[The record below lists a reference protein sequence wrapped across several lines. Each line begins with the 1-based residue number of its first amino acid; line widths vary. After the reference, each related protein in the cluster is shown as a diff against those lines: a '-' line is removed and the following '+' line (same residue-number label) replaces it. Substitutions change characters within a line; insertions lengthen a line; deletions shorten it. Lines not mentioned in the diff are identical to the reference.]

1 MSKKISFI
9 IPAYNAEQYIESC
22 LSRILSVSYENYDVI
37 VVDDGSTDNTASIL
51 ALINDPKL
59 KVIRQEN
66 SGVSSARNAGLNLT
80 DADYVIF
87 IDVDDIVLPE
97 QLDKLFCKIQ
107 FDRDVYM
114 YAYEHE
120 ENGKIRRIMRGVYE
134 NPKFN
139 DFLGEYVKPHPDKI
153 AKALARNYGW
163 TIVPCGDTALNM
175 LGLSTQVPAV
185 WLYVSDGNYREYTC
199 GNFVIQFKRTTNRE
213 ISNISFK
220 TALVI
225 QAIKALGKD
234 KITGDVIEKIR
245 SLTTDEEKEQMFV
258 EAKYAT
264 AWIYDVIKEICGG
277 TK

>member
-1 MSKKISFI
+1 MARVNYFEKI
-9 IPAYNAEQYIESC
+9 
-22 LSRILSVSYENYDVI
+22 LSRIESMAKGEVFIISDFSDLADEATVRKALSR
-37 VVDDGSTDNTASIL
+37 L
-51 ALINDPKL
+51 
-59 KVIRQEN
+59 
-66 SGVSSARNAGLNLT
+66 
-80 DADYVIF
+80 
-87 IDVDDIVLPE
+87 
-97 QLDKLFCKIQ
+97 
-107 FDRDVYM
+107 
-114 YAYEHE
+114 E
-120 ENGKIRRIMRGVYE
+120 EDGKIRRIMRGVYE

-199 GNFVIQFKRTTNRE
+199 GNFVIQFKRTANKE
-213 ISNISFK
+213 ISKISFK

>member
-1 MSKKISFI
+1 MARVNYLEQIFSRIESMTKGEVFI
-9 IPAYNAEQYIESC
+9 ISDFSDLADEATVRKA
-22 LSRILSVSYENYDVI
+22 LSRL
-37 VVDDGSTDNTASIL
+37 
-51 ALINDPKL
+51 
-59 KVIRQEN
+59 
-66 SGVSSARNAGLNLT
+66 
-80 DADYVIF
+80 
-87 IDVDDIVLPE
+87 
-97 QLDKLFCKIQ
+97 
-107 FDRDVYM
+107 
-114 YAYEHE
+114 E
-120 ENGKIRRIMRGVYE
+120 EDGKIRRIMRGVYE

-199 GNFVIQFKRTTNRE
+199 GNFVIQFKRTTNKE
-213 ISNISFK
+213 ISKISFK

-234 KITGDVIEKIR
+234 KITSDVIEKIR
-245 SLTTDEEKEQMFV
+245 SLTTDKEKEQMFV

>member
-1 MSKKISFI
+1 M
-9 IPAYNAEQYIESC
+9 ARANYLEQI
-22 LSRILSVSYENYDVI
+22 LSRIESMTKGEVFIISDFSDLADEATVRKALSR
-37 VVDDGSTDNTASIL
+37 L
-51 ALINDPKL
+51 
-59 KVIRQEN
+59 
-66 SGVSSARNAGLNLT
+66 
-80 DADYVIF
+80 
-87 IDVDDIVLPE
+87 
-97 QLDKLFCKIQ
+97 
-107 FDRDVYM
+107 
-114 YAYEHE
+114 E
-120 ENGKIRRIMRGVYE
+120 EDGKIRRIMRGVYE
-134 NPKFN
+134 NPQFN

-163 TIVPCGDTALNM
+163 TVVPCGDTALNM

-199 GNFVIQFKRTTNRE
+199 GNFVIQFKRTTNKE
-213 ISNISFK
+213 ISKISFK